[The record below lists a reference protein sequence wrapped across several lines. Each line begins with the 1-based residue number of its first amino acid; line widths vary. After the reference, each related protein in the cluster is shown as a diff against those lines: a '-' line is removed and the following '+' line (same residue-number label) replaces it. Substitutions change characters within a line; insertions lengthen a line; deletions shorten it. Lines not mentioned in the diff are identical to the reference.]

1 MDGVVPVLA
10 ALSVFKSEVCYD
22 RLGCFT
28 TKAPWSGTAQ
38 RPLGHLPWAPE
49 KINTRFLLYTRDNV
63 NTYQEVSAINP
74 ATISHSNFNEDRK
87 SHFVIHGFTDSG
99 EKSWLTDICQ
109 ATLQVEDV
117 NCFSIDW
124 SGGLTLYTQAANNIQ
139 VVGAEV
145 AYFITTLQE
154 EFNHSLSNIHI
165 IGHSLGAHA
174 AGEAGKRRPGIGRIT
189 GWRYKLSVR
198 TAGSSTVM
206 GDFAV
211 SVQGSN
217 GAIPEYTMHRGL
229 IRPDTT
235 YAVFFDSEAEL
246 GPISVATFVWHSRLP
261 FLFHRTLGAST
272 VTVQFGED
280 GAVSSFC
287 DSSTVQDGTHQ
298 ILRPCPAPAPLL
310 KMRMSYIG
318 FLKTCLKPYKD
329 TIKLKFCK
337 ERSHL
342 VTLEFLSSA
351 FLIQASDE
359 WSITIRNSPQQ
370 WSILGAV
377 LSSARSVLGAAGNT
391 RSVKS
396 NPGNSVPADDIIRR
410 IQDYSPSMYT
420 ALRMMRITLLIIHM
434 MTGLVAGGD
443 VCYDHLGCFSDSSP
457 WSGTLQR
464 PHPALPWSPE
474 KINTK
479 FLLFT
484 RELVSKYQIIS
495 GNNITSITS
504 STFRTSRAS
513 CLIVHGM
520 ADRAENNWVSDMC
533 QAILA
538 AEDVNCVGVDWRS
551 GSGSVALYVQAAN
564 NARLVGAEIAYM
576 LRRWQQELEYPPAKV
591 HIIGHSLGAH
601 AAGEAG
607 WRLPGIRRITGL
619 DPARPWFENTPED
632 VRLDPSDADFVDVIH
647 TDTNKFTGVG
657 IIKPIGHFDFYPN
670 GGRHMTGCP
679 SKLAILTNK
688 G

>member
-1 MDGVVPVLA
+1 MYFPRHEPVAKPGLEEEILPLPNLQNSPKIE
-10 ALSVFKSEVCYD
+10 AL
-22 RLGCFT
+22 
-28 TKAPWSGTAQ
+28 W
-38 RPLGHLPWAPE
+38 PL
-49 KINTRFLLYTRDNV
+49 
-63 NTYQEVSAINP
+63 
-74 ATISHSNFNEDRK
+74 
-87 SHFVIHGFTDSG
+87 
-99 EKSWLTDICQ
+99 
-109 ATLQVEDV
+109 
-117 NCFSIDW
+117 
-124 SGGLTLYTQAANNIQ
+124 
-139 VVGAEV
+139 
-145 AYFITTLQE
+145 
-154 EFNHSLSNIHI
+154 
-165 IGHSLGAHA
+165 
-174 AGEAGKRRPGIGRIT
+174 
-189 GWRYKLSVR
+189 
-198 TAGSSTVM
+198 
-206 GDFAV
+206 
-211 SVQGSN
+211 
-217 GAIPEYTMHRGL
+217 
-229 IRPDTT
+229 
-235 YAVFFDSEAEL
+235 
-246 GPISVATFVWHSRLP
+246 
-261 FLFHRTLGAST
+261 
-272 VTVQFGED
+272 
-280 GAVSSFC
+280 
-287 DSSTVQDGTHQ
+287 
-298 ILRPCPAPAPLL
+298 
-310 KMRMSYIG
+310 
-318 FLKTCLKPYKD
+318 
-329 TIKLKFCK
+329 KLKFCK